1 MRPVPGSITNT
12 YRPRPTQS
20 LLISTAVGGGGEG
33 ELAAAHLYSGE
44 PSVSESQS
52 SYWPRRESWFL
63 LWMPTRP
70 TERAWP
76 RSICSQGLVLEREI
90 SLVVLPDDVWQN

>member
-1 MRPVPGSITNT
+1 MRSVPGSITNT

-20 LLISTAVGGGGEG
+20 LLTSTALGGGGDG
-33 ELAAAHLYSGE
+33 ELAAAHLYSGA

-52 SYWPRRESWFL
+52 SYWPRRVPLSL

-70 TERAWP
+70 TERP
-76 RSICSQGLVLEREI
+76 SH
-90 SLVVLPDDVWQN
+90 PH